1 MGQSIS
7 VGMAEI
13 KVSKTADDQIV
24 ALGLGSCIGVCMYDR
39 KQRIAGMAH
48 VMLPESQGRKKS
60 QEGKFADTAVPALI
74 EAMEAAGASRR
85 DLLCAIGGGAE
96 VFSFGNDNPT
106 LAIGKRN
113 AASVKEALKAE
124 GIRLVAEDV
133 GGNVGRTV
141 TIEVGAGR
149 ITVRPVGGGQ
159 KDLAQLG

>member
-7 VGMAEI
+7 GGMAEI
-13 KVSKTADDQIV
+13 KGAGAADDQIV

-48 VMLPESQGRKKS
+48 VMLPESQGRRKS
-60 QEGKFADTAVPALI
+60 QEGKFADTAVPALV
-74 EAMEAAGASRR
+74 EAMEKAGASRK
-85 DLLCAIGGGAE
+85 DLLAAIAGGAE
-96 VFSFGNDNPT
+96 VFSFGSESPT

-124 GIRLVAEDV
+124 GVRLVAEDI

-141 TIEVGAGR
+141 SIEVGTGR
-149 ITVRPVGGGQ
+149 ITVRPVGGGL